1 MRITD
6 AVTFSDKAQ
15 VTPEGYLIANA
26 RTARTGIQLY
36 HGAELGRPE
45 LGIVAV
51 YRDENEVFSKRSLET
66 FSKLPITIDHP
77 AQDVT
82 AENWRDVAVGTTGD
96 DVLRDGEYLKIGLK
110 ITDSKAVQ
118 AVKDGKQELSVGYSA
133 EIIWQD
139 GETTDGQKY
148 QAKQTN
154 ITANHIAVVDSGR
167 AGSKAR
173 IGDTWG
179 ATPLKDFKGHS
190 QPGDKPITTGGR
202 MTDQV
207 KTVVLGDKAVSVA
220 ITDVAAVEA
229 FKAASVK
236 ALQDA
241 QTAHDA
247 AISAKDEELGKLKAE
262 LKTAQDAAK
271 IDIDALVAARAALVS
286 QVKAMDAKLDTTGK
300 TDAELRRA
308 AVAAKLGDAVLKDAS
323 DAEVLGMFKA
333 LASTTKNP
341 VANVIAQGVQT
352 KNRDASQTMQD
363 AWDKSIIDLNA
374 WRKEA

>member
-1 MRITD
+1 
-6 AVTFSDKAQ
+6 
-15 VTPEGYLIANA
+15 
-26 RTARTGIQLY
+26 
-36 HGAELGRPE
+36 
-45 LGIVAV
+45 
-51 YRDENEVFSKRSLET
+51 
-66 FSKLPITIDHP
+66 
-77 AQDVT
+77 
-82 AENWRDVAVGTTGD
+82 
-96 DVLRDGEYLKIGLK
+96 
-110 ITDSKAVQ
+110 
-118 AVKDGKQELSVGYSA
+118 
-133 EIIWQD
+133 
-139 GETTDGQKY
+139 
-148 QAKQTN
+148 
-154 ITANHIAVVDSGR
+154 
-167 AGSKAR
+167 
-173 IGDTWG
+173 
-179 ATPLKDFKGHS
+179 
-190 QPGDKPITTGGR
+190 

-308 AVAAKLGDAVLKDAS
+308 AVAAKLGDAALKDAS

-341 VANVIAQGVQT
+341 VADVIAQGVQT
-352 KNRDASQTMQD
+352 TNRDASHTMQD